1 LPFIRDLSPVSSD
14 DYYNLFDDLKIYVN
28 NGYIHIPISLRMSV
42 ANNMMQE
49 DIVTRDFFEVEKRK
63 RINPIVDMEKD
74 VYYPKYINGYYE
86 EDGSIHYYG
95 EGEDKMY
102 KGSRTLFE
110 TIGKINLN
118 LHFRTRNLDNWK
130 VNDGENLYSTSG
142 DSDNWFITDFHPYC
156 DILKNKKVESGD
168 TLMNASDL
176 IGLLYFTYDDVFYQR
191 NKIAKSFVRLSFYDN
206 TDPQTQSLL
215 ATSCIFMDEHAL
227 FKKCID
233 NSRKYINEYGTVST
247 PIFKKV
253 DGYIQEPKEDVTSD
267 KKEGFIY
274 KFDKID
280 VNTEYLGSLGENKKN
295 NVKYEQYETD
305 YVNVKVWDEAHRLSS
320 RLIVDNKYKTDTSSE
335 GFYAYIFR
343 EYSENLHPKPIYMK
357 IEFNH
362 AGIGKVIPFLIPMKW
377 EEKEGT
383 KTNKMIPT
391 RSLQFKEE
399 GDLEEMKK
407 GCPLS
412 YVYAQTYIPLYAVYD
427 FVKKEYGYIFD
438 ERYVKI
444 EDDGSLNLNVFE
456 MKIMDE
462 SQVRV
467 SDEEREDIKTNKQI
481 KAVINVNPKQFD
493 KKSFNY
499 EVE

>member
-1 LPFIRDLSPVSSD
+1 
-14 DYYNLFDDLKIYVN
+14 
-28 NGYIHIPISLRMSV
+28 
-42 ANNMMQE
+42 
-49 DIVTRDFFEVEKRK
+49 
-63 RINPIVDMEKD
+63 
-74 VYYPKYINGYYE
+74 
-86 EDGSIHYYG
+86 
-95 EGEDKMY
+95 
-102 KGSRTLFE
+102 
-110 TIGKINLN
+110 
-118 LHFRTRNLDNWK
+118 
-130 VNDGENLYSTSG
+130 
-142 DSDNWFITDFHPYC
+142 
-156 DILKNKKVESGD
+156 
-168 TLMNASDL
+168 MNASDL
-176 IGLLYFTYDDVFYQR
+176 IGLLRFTYDDVFYQR
-191 NKIAKSFVRLSFYDN
+191 NKIAKSFVRLSFYDS

-274 KFDKID
+274 KLEKIG
-280 VNTEYLGSLGENKKN
+280 VNTEYLGALGENKKN

-320 RLIVDNKYKTDTSSE
+320 RLVVDNKYKTDTSSE

-343 EYSENLHPKPIYMK
+343 EYSENLRPKPIYMK

-362 AGIGKVIPFLIPMKW
+362 AGIGKIIPFLIPMKW

-383 KTNKMIPT
+383 KTNKMFPT

-407 GCPLS
+407 GYPLS
-412 YVYAQTYIPLYAVYD
+412 YIYAQTYIPLYAVYD
-427 FVKKEYGYIFD
+427 FAKKEYGYVFD

-444 EDDGSLNLNVFE
+444 EDDGSLNLNIFE

-481 KAVINVNPKQFD
+481 KAVININPKQFD